1 LGFDPGVELGFLLG
15 VEAQADD
22 LADAGLRTSAA
33 SFFVSWY

>member
-1 LGFDPGVELGFLLG
+1 LGFDPGVELGLLLG

-22 LADAGLRTSAA
+22 LADAGAGAAAA